1 LTGRRIFHLGR
12 LAKVKG
18 QEFSGYDVE
27 AAAARVQ
34 LSRWRLWRRFLWEL
48 LLLLVPVIVAIAVGV
63 AGAWMFAPAALAIGV
78 LATLPL
84 RYPFRAPTDTTVM
97 ALMIDPAASPIR
109 ARPVRLQGKAIG
121 RVNAGFIAGED
132 MIYQDRTGLMA
143 VDFRSMLGLIGDLFA
158 GWRRVP
164 KHFDQPGDVT
174 GWFKRGSGYLVMR
187 RLTSTGGQL
196 RARPLFWQILLC
208 LIVIV
213 GNIWI
218 VAVQ

>member
-1 LTGRRIFHLGR
+1 M
-12 LAKVKG
+12 
-18 QEFSGYDVE
+18 
-27 AAAARVQ
+27 
-34 LSRWRLWRRFLWEL
+34 WEL
-48 LLLLVPVIVAIAVGV
+48 LLLLVPVMAAIVVGV
-63 AGAWMFAPAALAIGV
+63 AGAWMFAPAAAAVGV
-78 LATLPL
+78 LVTLPL
-84 RYPFRAPTDTTVM
+84 RYPFGKSADTTVM
-97 ALMIDPAASPIR
+97 ALMSDPAASPVR
-109 ARPVRLQGKAIG
+109 ARSVRLQGKAIG

-174 GWFKRGSGYLVMR
+174 GWFKRGMGGYLVMR

-213 GNIWI
+213 GTVIF
-218 VAVQ
+218 AAGA